1 MKIIKT
7 DLDPRIVIS
16 LDKSIKSD
24 KIAGI
29 MKFGEK
35 NDYPDTIEN
44 LVQASPTGKACSDI
58 FSKFIAGSSFV
69 NPEIGKI
76 VVGIDTKG
84 KKITLDKIRR
94 QLAYNLAV
102 FRGAYLHLNFDVEML
117 ITKASCI
124 PFKQIRLSK
133 VDDLGYCP
141 YAVYS
146 QNWLA
151 PKKSIVPINLFSG
164 NKDAFIKQVEQSGG
178 IEKYNGQIYLSYIDE
193 SYLYPLSTFDSVYL
207 DLDTEYQIQLFKN
220 REIRNGFNKKIIMN
234 MPFEAMEGEEETEF
248 EQRQKEYAN
257 YVNDFMGPE
266 GAKVLMANSE
276 FDETG
281 QIIDRSFKIE
291 QIESNID
298 KDLFQNSWTK
308 DTANTIRKAT
318 HALPAVLIDYEDGK
332 LSGTSG
338 EAITQAFNYY
348 NSVTS
353 GFREHLQEIIKEVF
367 INFDNEVLR
376 NNTEWG
382 INKVTI

>member
-1 MKIIKT
+1 
-7 DLDPRIVIS
+7 
-16 LDKSIKSD
+16 
-24 KIAGI
+24 
-29 MKFGEK
+29 
-35 NDYPDTIEN
+35 
-44 LVQASPTGKACSDI
+44 
-58 FSKFIAGSSFV
+58 
-69 NPEIGKI
+69 
-76 VVGIDTKG
+76 
-84 KKITLDKIRR
+84 
-94 QLAYNLAV
+94 
-102 FRGAYLHLNFDVEML
+102 
-117 ITKASCI
+117 
-124 PFKQIRLSK
+124 
-133 VDDLGYCP
+133 
-141 YAVYS
+141 
-146 QNWLA
+146 
-151 PKKSIVPINLFSG
+151 
-164 NKDAFIKQVEQSGG
+164 
-178 IEKYNGQIYLSYIDE
+178 
-193 SYLYPLSTFDSVYL
+193 
-207 DLDTEYQIQLFKN
+207 
-220 REIRNGFNKKIIMN
+220 MN

-248 EQRQKEYAN
+248 EERQKEYAK